1 MDSLLEP
8 PEGMNPANTLISD
21 LWPLGLRRKFFSIF
35 FFFLNFGCVLSMQD
49 PSSPTKDQ
57 TCSPCIESSLSQPW
71 TAREVPKVL
80 LF

>member
-21 LWPLGLRRKFFSIF
+21 LWPLGLRRKFFFNPF
-35 FFFLNFGCVLSMQD
+35 FFNFGCVLSMQD
-49 PSSPTKDQ
+49 PSSPSKGQ
-57 TCSPCIESSLSQPW
+57 TYSPCIESSLSQPW